1 METATRVKFPSADWF
16 RAIQARMNAQEAKYR
31 DLGYADSRGV
41 FHVAAGGPLPAD
53 RYFGLTFEVYGCVDV
68 RELSEAEL
76 ESFDPDWIFRGSYP
90 DWREM
95 IANIRAHGRAD
106 ADHTLNRLSLLKHPF
121 RVHGAD
127 PMRVDLFHRQQASFQ
142 EFIDESA
149 SVDTEFKD

>member
-1 METATRVKFPSADWF
+1 
-16 RAIQARMNAQEAKYR
+16 MNDQEAKYR
-31 DLGYADSRGV
+31 DLGYVDSRGV
-41 FHVAAGGPLPAD
+41 FHIEADGGRPRD
-53 RYFGLTFEVYGCVDV
+53 RYYALTFELYGCVEV
-68 RELSEAEL
+68 REITAAEL
-76 ESFDPDWIFRGSYP
+76 EAFDADWIYSGSYA

-95 IANIRAHGRAD
+95 IANIRAHGQAD

-149 SVDTEFKD
+149 SVDTEFEK